1 MSIIKNVIHA
11 GSAVAFTALSLGAP
25 LAVQANT
32 NTDLVNAVSRAIE
45 TNPEVRA
52 SWHQF
57 LESGH
62 DTDSA
67 FGGYLPS
74 VDANARYGLEHRN
87 YGPVDEFDGYDGQIS
102 VTQMLYDGFQTSS
115 SVDRLE
121 EEQLVSYYQ
130 LLGAIEDTSLEA
142 LRAYL
147 DVQRQRELLE
157 LAQNNLDAHQEVYD
171 QVSQSAEAGVARA
184 ADLEQISGRLSLAE
198 SNLVVVASNL
208 HDVKARYLRIIG
220 VTPPSD
226 LEDVELGSELVPMSV
241 TEALKIAYEGNPE
254 FRAAHRDIEAAE
266 ANVEENRSGYHPR
279 LDLVASYGHR
289 SYDTLGFDNSETDGR
304 VGLELSMNLYRG
316 GSDRAQVRSAFERV
330 NVAKDLRD
338 KACVDIRQELQIAYN
353 NVGNL
358 EGQIPILNNHRLSS
372 ARVRTAYKDQFDIG
386 ERTLLDVLDA
396 ENEYFDASRAYV
408 NAIYDRKLAVAR
420 VQAGMGHLVSSL
432 GLVRDGLPTLEELG
446 AEPLTITDS
455 VCPAIE
461 LNGSLDLLQD
471 VDGDGV
477 RNYRDECS
485 NTPQGVR
492 VSARG
497 CALESPPKVIKT
509 SVIEFANDSSR
520 IEADS
525 TASLASVAQVLN
537 QAPGSSVVIVGHASK
552 SGAPAYNQELSVR
565 RAEAVAERLE
575 STYGIGR
582 DRITVQGQGFYQPR
596 FTANAEAAVNANRR
610 AVIQIIAPG
619 SVNNGVQN

>member
-220 VTPPSD
+220 VTPPSG